1 MLRNKMIFFRLF
13 ALSFVLLL
21 MPAPMFADI
30 AIMHDLDVN
39 EEASEPAIHQRELV
53 LPDVVVVESQ
63 KEAPV
68 SSSISGL
75 EKGASDA
82 FHYKLNAG
90 DAIAIRVFGE
100 ESLNIDV
107 ELDGTGVVNYPFL
120 GKIFVSGLSVNSLTQ
135 LIASGLKDGYLN
147 NPQVNVSIIK
157 YRPFYV
163 AGQVNSPGSY
173 AYEPG
178 MNINKAVSLAGGF
191 SALANMDDISIVYEG
206 QSKNESIDI
215 ASNTKVH
222 PGDTITIGE
231 VGYFFI
237 DGEVRNPGRY
247 VFQSGLT
254 LRKAIALAAGFTER
268 AARGKVSIISVGSVM
283 EKKGRMNDLIES
295 GDSITIEESLF

>member
-21 MPAPMFADI
+21 MPAPIFADI
-30 AIMHDLDVN
+30 TIMHDLDVS
-39 EEASEPAIHQRELV
+39 EEASEPAIHQRKLM
-53 LPDVVVVESQ
+53 LPDVMESQ
-63 KEAPV
+63 KTPPA
-68 SSSISGL
+68 SSRVFDL

-120 GKIFVSGLSVNSLTQ
+120 GKIFVAGLSVNSLTQ

-147 NPQVNVSIIK
+147 NPQVNVSIVK

-163 AGQVNSPGSY
+163 AGQVNAPGSY
-173 AYEPG
+173 AYKPG
-178 MNINKAVSLAGGF
+178 LNVNKAVLLAGGF
-191 SALANMDDISIVYEG
+191 SALANMGDISIVYEG
-206 QSKNESIDI
+206 QSKKESIDI
-215 ASNTKVH
+215 VSNTEVH
-222 PGDTITIGE
+222 PGDIIIIGE

-268 AARGKVSIISVGSVM
+268 SARGKISIISVGSMV
-283 EKKGRMNDLIES
+283 EKKGRMNGLIES
-295 GDSITIEESLF
+295 GDSITIKESLF